1 MQFRFIGDPNES
13 PKTRK
18 TSVNVYGLNF
28 ADGEAVEV
36 TDPKIVRKLQAHAEF
51 EAVGEDE
58 GYPDPRAGDP
68 APKRG
73 RPAKAKEAQE

>member
-51 EAVGEDE
+51 EAVGEGE
-58 GYPDPRAGDP
+58 LEAQEAPR
-68 APKRG
+68 RG
-73 RPAKAKEAQE
+73 RPAKAKADE